1 MKKYLVFFLVI
12 FTLVSCKKKL
22 TQFHIEYNSTI
33 TVPSTFGQFVAFSL
47 NTPEVTTNSE
57 QEFEVKNTRKD
68 HIESI
73 FLKDLVLTITSPNNE
88 DFSFLNKIE
97 VFISS
102 PLHTEQKVAS
112 KSSISNSVRAQ
123 LVCDVEN
130 VDLQNYIKD
139 ESFTLR
145 LKTTT
150 DETIAQNIE
159 IDIYSPFFVD
169 AKVFK

>member
-1 MKKYLVFFLVI
+1 
-12 FTLVSCKKKL
+12 L
-22 TQFHIEYNSTI
+22 TQFYIDYNSTV
-33 TVPSTFGQFVAFSL
+33 TVQSTFGQFVPFSI
-47 NTPEVTTNSE
+47 NTPDVTTNSE
-57 QEFEVKNTRKD
+57 QEFEVNNTRKD

-73 FLKDLVLTITSPNNE
+73 FLKDLVLTITNPSNE

-97 VFISS
+97 VYISS

-112 KSSISNSVRAQ
+112 KLDISNSVGAQ

-139 ESFTLR
+139 DNFTLR

-159 IDIYSPFFVD
+159 IDVYSRFFVD

>member
-22 TQFHIEYNSTI
+22 TQFHIDYNSTI
-33 TVPSTFGQFVAFSL
+33 TVPSTFGQFVPFSL
-47 NTPEVTTNSE
+47 STPEVTTNSE
-57 QEFEVKNTRKD
+57 QEFEVNNTRKD

-112 KSSISNSVRAQ
+112 KSSISNSVGAQ

-130 VDLQNYIKD
+130 VDLQN
-139 ESFTLR
+139 
-145 LKTTT
+145 
-150 DETIAQNIE
+150 
-159 IDIYSPFFVD
+159 
-169 AKVFK
+169 